1 MTPIMPLTALDA
13 PVVAVSTAP
22 SAPPL
27 TVLIPVYNE
36 ERTID
41 ELLRRVAAGPYPDKE
56 VIVIDDGSSDAT
68 PRLLEAWAERPGF
81 CVLRHAKNQGKGT
94 AVRTG
99 LAHAR
104 GEVTIIQDADLEYD
118 PADYPRLVEPIR
130 CGMDEAVFGSRYLA
144 PTRRLP
150 WTKFRLGVM
159 LFNGMVRVLYGQ
171 RLTDEATCYKAVRTT
186 LFQALNLQAAR
197 FEMCPEMTAKL
208 CRLGVRIVEVPI
220 SYRPRGV
227 EDGKKIGW
235 RDGVQAVWT
244 LLKWRLLTLRMAR
257 AADNRERP

>member
-1 MTPIMPLTALDA
+1 MPLIPLASALSPEVCPPA
-13 PVVAVSTAP
+13 PQP
-22 SAPPL
+22 PPL

-41 ELLRRVAAGPYPDKE
+41 ELLRRVADGPYPDKE

-68 PRLLEAWAERPGF
+68 PRLLEAWADQPGF
-81 CVLRHAKNQGKGT
+81 RLLRHAKNQGKGA

-99 LAHAR
+99 LAQAR

-130 CGMDEAVFGSRYLA
+130 RGTADAVYGSRYLA

-150 WTKFRLGVM
+150 WTTFRVGVM

-171 RLTDEATCYKAVRTT
+171 RTTDEATCYKAVRTS
-186 LFQALNLQAAR
+186 LFCALDLQAVR
-197 FEMCPEMTAKL
+197 FELCPEMTAKL
-208 CRLGVRIVEVPI
+208 CRLGVRIAEVPV
-220 SYRPRGV
+220 SYQPRGAT
-227 EDGKKIGW
+227 DGKKIGW
-235 RDGVQAVWT
+235 RDGAQAVWT
-244 LLKWRLLTLRMAR
+244 LLRWRVAPFSAASESVRELTRV
-257 AADNRERP
+257 